1 MCAAQSEESGVEVAT
16 VALPTGLAVSN
27 NAWSEVVELDG
38 RTGHQVRRIAVDSIP
53 VVRGLYQTAK
63 GLVVVGDDR
72 AAVIDATG
80 SADEFR
86 LPGLLIAAPDVASSR

>member
-1 MCAAQSEESGVEVAT
+1 
-16 VALPTGLAVSN
+16 
-27 NAWSEVVELDG
+27 VVELDG
-38 RTGHQVRRIAVDSIP
+38 RTGHPVRRIGVDSIP

-86 LPGLLIAAPDVASSR
+86 LPGPLIAAPDVASSR